1 MPSEYIGE
9 LKKWVAQISGE
20 NSSGGFVGLARAVEL
35 ISRTFAVQ
43 AHEVAVFVLASDE
56 RFLRFVVPEPL
67 KMVGMIPLSS
77 GNSLAAR
84 TAREKRAEIVNHFA
98 FVPHASVFEA
108 VPIQEERGD
117 PIQKIMSAPMTIDK
131 KVVGVIQISRKGK
144 SAAEAGP
151 DFSHPQLRE
160 LKLIADT
167 MAACVPILARE

>member
-1 MPSEYIGE
+1 MPSEYVGE
-9 LKKWVAQISGE
+9 LKKWVTQLAGADA
-20 NSSGGFVGLARAVEL
+20 SGGGIGLARAVDL
-35 ISRTFAVQ
+35 ISKTFAVQ
-43 AHEVAVFVLASDE
+43 PHEVAIFALATDE

-67 KMVGMIPLSS
+67 KLVGTIPLTS

-108 VPIQEERGD
+108 VPISEERGE

-131 KVVGVIQISRKGK
+131 KLVGVIQISRKGK
-144 SAAEAGP
+144 TAAEAGP
-151 DFSHPQLRE
+151 DFTHTQLRE

-167 MAACVPILARE
+167 IAPCVPMLARE